1 MRKDLLLELS
11 EFLEKLDPD
20 RFDIR
25 TWRRP
30 SKKTVGFVSDEALL
44 TDCNTVACAIGW
56 ATTLTSWKDAGF
68 YIDALEITQEQL
80 SHPMSKPYT
89 MAIVKWKGNSAIDSY
104 DAIHAGLNLPV
115 RMAEVLFDYNNY
127 ADEELT
133 DPETVAER
141 IREFCATSEDELQDL
156 IFTYD
161 DH

>member
-68 YIDALEITQEQL
+68 YMDALEITQEQ
-80 SHPMSKPYT
+80 
-89 MAIVKWKGNSAIDSY
+89 
-104 DAIHAGLNLPV
+104 
-115 RMAEVLFDYNNY
+115 
-127 ADEELT
+127 
-133 DPETVAER
+133 
-141 IREFCATSEDELQDL
+141 
-156 IFTYD
+156 
-161 DH
+161 